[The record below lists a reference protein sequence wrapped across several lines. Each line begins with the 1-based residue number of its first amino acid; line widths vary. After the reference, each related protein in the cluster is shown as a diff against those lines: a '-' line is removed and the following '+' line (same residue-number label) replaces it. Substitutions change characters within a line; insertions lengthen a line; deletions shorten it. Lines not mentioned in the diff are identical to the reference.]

1 MNELAHGAKHGAK
14 HGLTTAIDTD
24 YLVVGAGA
32 MGMAFTDTLI
42 TESEATVVIVD
53 RAHQPGGHW
62 TTAYP
67 FVRLH
72 QPSAYYGVNSRALG
86 NNTIDA
92 VGWNQGLNELAP
104 VGEICAYFDAVMQ
117 QQFLPSGRV
126 TYFPMSEYLGDGR
139 FRTLGGAEY
148 TARVRR
154 RIVDATYLQA
164 VVPSMRPAPYSV
176 ARGVNCV
183 APNDLPKFR
192 ARDRYVIIGAGKTGM
207 DVCLWLL
214 RNAVTP
220 EKLTWIMPRDA
231 WLIDRATLQPGPTFI
246 KQFRDSYGATLEAI
260 GNATSIQDLFDR
272 LETAGTLLR
281 LDPAVRPTMYRCAT
295 VSQPEFEQLR
305 RIDDIVRMGHV
316 QRIESTQVVL
326 DGGSMPSGPSALY
339 IDCTAD
345 GAPQRPATPVF
356 DGDHLTLQA
365 VRGCQQVFSAAFTA
379 HIELAYPDDAVK
391 NELCV
396 PIPHPDSD
404 LDWLRLTHS
413 DLRNFQRWLAD
424 SELTDWLG
432 SARLNLLA
440 ELLPPLS
447 HKPRVRER
455 VVSMFQSRL
464 NAASER
470 LEKLLN
476 DHAGGGAATLRS
488 GRAPAH

>member
-1 MNELAHGAKHGAK
+1 MRRPTK
-14 HGLTTAIDTD
+14 AIEAD

-42 TESEATVVIVD
+42 TESEARVVIVD

-92 VGWNQGLNELAP
+92 VGWNEGLNELAP

-126 TYFPMSEYLGDGR
+126 AYFPMSEYLGDGR
-139 FRTLGGAEY
+139 FQTLGGALY
-148 TARVRR
+148 AVTVKR
-154 RIVDATYLQA
+154 RIVDATYLRA
-164 VVPSMRPAPYSV
+164 LVPSMRPVPYPVAP
-176 ARGVNCV
+176 GVDCI
-183 APNDLPKFR
+183 APNDLPKFTR
-192 ARDRYVIIGAGKTGM
+192 RDRYVIVGAGKTGM

-214 RNAVTP
+214 RNGVSPAQ
-220 EKLTWIMPRDA
+220 LTWIMPRDA

-246 KQFRDSYGATLEAI
+246 KQFRDSYGVTLEAI
-260 GNATSIQDLFDR
+260 GNATSVDDLFDR
-272 LETAGTLLR
+272 LEAAGTLLR
-281 LDPAVRPTMYRCAT
+281 LDPGVRPTMYRCAT
-295 VSQPEFEQLR
+295 VSEPEFDQLR

-316 QRIESTQVVL
+316 QRIDPTEIVL
-326 DGGSMPSGPSALY
+326 DEGSVNSVPSALY

-345 GAPQRPATPVF
+345 GAPQRPAKSVF
-356 DGDHLTLQA
+356 DADHITLQA
-365 VRGCQQVFSAAFTA
+365 VRGCQQVFSAALTA
-379 HIELAYPDDAVK
+379 HVELAYHDDAVK

-404 LDWLRLTHS
+404 VDWLRLTRS
-413 DLRNFQRWLAD
+413 DLQSFARWLSDA
-424 SELTDWLG
+424 ELTDWL
-432 SARLNLLA
+432 STARLNLLA

-455 VVSMFQSRL
+455 VVSMFQKKL
-464 NAASER
+464 HTAADQ
-470 LEKLLN
+470 LEKLLS
-476 DHAGGGAATLRS
+476 DY
-488 GRAPAH
+488 GRDDADQH